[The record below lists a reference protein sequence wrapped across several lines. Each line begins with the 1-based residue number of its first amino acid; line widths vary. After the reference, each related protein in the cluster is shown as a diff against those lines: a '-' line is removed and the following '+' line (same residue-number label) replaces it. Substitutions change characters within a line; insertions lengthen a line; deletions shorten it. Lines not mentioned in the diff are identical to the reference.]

1 MQDEYLY
8 TTYVEISIYL
18 FIYIY
23 HSPHFIVS
31 LVAMDSP

>member
-1 MQDEYLY
+1 MQDEYFIY
-8 TTYVEISIYL
+8 DIHRNKYL